1 MYRDVVTPHNYAE
14 VSVSRPS
21 YNSGLKQSWRFR
33 GTFSSYMPPNK
44 IMSVI
49 VGRGHYTYFPLNSLF
64 VVELVTNALHLH
76 LPMRLL
82 RRIAAS
88 AAEIEGTFASLGWN
102 VNEGMRLSL
111 DTASLVA

>member
-21 YNSGLKQSWRFR
+21 YNCGLKQGWRFR
-33 GTFSSYMPPNK
+33 GTFSSYMLPNR

-49 VGRGHYTYFPLNSLF
+49 IGLGYYTYFELNCLF

-76 LPMRLL
+76 LLIRIL
-82 RRIAAS
+82 RGITAS
-88 AAEIEGTFASLGWN
+88 AAETEGKFASLGWN
-102 VNEGMRLSL
+102 VHEGMRPQP
-111 DTASLVA
+111 